1 MAKPYGVVIIS
12 HSKDV
17 AKGVHDIIK

>member
-17 AKGVHDIIK
+17 AKGVHD

>member
-17 AKGVHDIIK
+17 AKGVH

>member
-17 AKGVHDIIK
+17 AKGVHDII